1 MLLSFNSIRDGLKS
15 LEKDTNS
22 NWGKMNSNLML
33 IHCNNFIDVS
43 MGRKKV
49 SFFTRTMGR
58 IFGKVYLKYFEY
70 IKFDIKK
77 YPKNSKTLNEFIPT
91 QSEKSFIDNKNIL
104 INNQH
109 KVKKM
114 NNKKIQKFCT
124 ICRKYAVILEHRQYS
139 FCQWSH
145 LFKTKY
151 LVDVDFA

>member
-1 MLLSFNSIRDGLKS
+1 MLSSFNTIRDGLKN
-15 LEKDTNS
+15 LETDTNS

-104 INNQH
+104 INNLH
-109 KVKKM
+109 KVEKM
-114 NNKKIQKFCT
+114 NSKKFKHSIYGIIETEFFQKLVRFHT
-124 ICRKYAVILEHRQYS
+124 SY
-139 FCQWSH
+139 H
-145 LFKTKY
+145 LYQFGINGKI
-151 LVDVDFA
+151 